1 MREIVFDTETTGF
14 EPSEGHRIVEIGA
27 VELVNCVPTGRKYQ
41 QYINPEREMT
51 ADNIAVHGLTEE
63 FLADKPTFREI
74 VDEFLEFIGTDSKL
88 VAHNAPFD
96 MKFINAELKAVGYEP
111 LSYDRVVDTV
121 VLARRRFPG
130 QRVNLDELCKRFNVD
145 NSSRTVHGA
154 LLDSELLADVYLEL
168 LGGREPGLLDK
179 RQSTDLM
186 SAAPTEEGID
196 LKSIQ
201 HEYRAPRTF
210 PVSENELV
218 QHTEFVKKI
227 KDNLWG
233 IK

>member
-27 VELVNCVPTGRKYQ
+27 VELINCVPTGRKYQ

-51 ADNIAVHGLTEE
+51 PDNIAVHGLTEE

-74 VDEFLEFIGTDSKL
+74 ADEFLEFIGTDSKL

-96 MKFINAELKAVGYEP
+96 MKFVNAELKALGYEP
-111 LSYDRVVDTV
+111 LSFDRVVDTV

-154 LLDSELLADVYLEL
+154 LLDSELLAEVYLEL

-179 RQSTDLM
+179 RQSTDLIHAT
-186 SAAPTEEGID
+186 SINEQVD
-196 LKSIQ
+196 LNSVQ
-201 HEYRAPRTF
+201 REYRAPRVF
-210 PVSENELV
+210 FVSEDEIN
-218 QHTEFVKKI
+218 QHAEFIKKI

-233 IK
+233 IL

>member
-63 FLADKPTFREI
+63 FLADKPTFKEI
-74 VDEFLEFIGTDSKL
+74 ADDFLEFIGTDSKL

-96 MKFINAELKAVGYEP
+96 MKFINAELKTLGYEP

-154 LLDSELLADVYLEL
+154 LLDSELLAEVYLEL

-179 RQSTDLM
+179 RASSDLIV
-186 SAAPTEEGID
+186 TNTTGEGVD
-196 LKSIQ
+196 LKSVQ
-201 HEYRAPRTF
+201 REYHEPRVF
-210 PVSENELV
+210 PVSAEEIE
-218 QHTEFVKKI
+218 QHSEFVKKI
-227 KDNLWG
+227 KENLWG
-233 IK
+233 IE